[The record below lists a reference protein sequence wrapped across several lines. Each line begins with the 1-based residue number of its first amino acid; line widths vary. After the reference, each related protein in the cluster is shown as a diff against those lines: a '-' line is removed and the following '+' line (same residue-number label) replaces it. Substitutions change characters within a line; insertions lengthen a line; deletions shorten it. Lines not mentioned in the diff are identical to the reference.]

1 MRWDCGRR
9 SLLTAMCLLCLD
21 CARAQTQLVTLDL
34 TPYGVMTHAELNVQ
48 HPIPNPPADEAGY
61 TTSGPPGGIAWSG
74 VGEVVIDSQ
83 ERIYVGLPIWTSG
96 AAPKNALR
104 GQGDKLRVLV
114 LTTATT
120 SAVPHTLDFPT
131 RSLDRLDLRIAPD
144 DTLLVLADDQ
154 LMRVGADGRPI
165 AKIDVPNKQ
174 QEFEAWYVSQSS
186 TGRTLRLRLNDKFL
200 MLVDS
205 QTLSVLKRCE
215 ASTALTDEGT
225 MTDDFELDSRSE
237 GDPSRRDLARQSFC
251 GKSEPLARFTD
262 SNFVPTLVDETHF
275 LAVAAGT
282 IALRTL
288 TGQTLWSAKAPPDR
302 SLESGEGLPL
312 VSREGNRVAVRL
324 FKTIQV
330 HQPDSMNR
338 EDELTGTWNKT
349 KSVQVDAAIAVWDLS
364 GGQLVAQVPLP
375 PGKDYEPNAHFALSP
390 NGHLLAVL
398 KQGTLTVWRLP

>member
-1 MRWDCGRR
+1 
-9 SLLTAMCLLCLD
+9 
-21 CARAQTQLVTLDL
+21 
-34 TPYGVMTHAELNVQ
+34 
-48 HPIPNPPADEAGY
+48 
-61 TTSGPPGGIAWSG
+61 
-74 VGEVVIDSQ
+74 
-83 ERIYVGLPIWTSG
+83 
-96 AAPKNALR
+96 
-104 GQGDKLRVLV
+104 
-114 LTTATT
+114 
-120 SAVPHTLDFPT
+120 
-131 RSLDRLDLRIAPD
+131 
-144 DTLLVLADDQ
+144 
-154 LMRVGADGRPI
+154 VGADGRPI

>member
-21 CARAQTQLVTLDL
+21 CARAQTKLVTLDL
-34 TPYGVMTHAELNVQ
+34 TPYGVMTQAELNVQ
-48 HPIPNPPADEAGY
+48 HPIPNPPAGEAGY

-114 LTTATT
+114 LTTAAT
-120 SAVPHTLDFPT
+120 SAVPHTIDFPT

-174 QEFEAWYVSQSS
+174 QEFEAWYVSQSN

-205 QTLSVLKRCE
+205 RTLSVLKRCE
-215 ASTALTDEGT
+215 ASIALTDEGT

-237 GDPSRRDLARQSFC
+237 GDPSRRDLARQPFC
-251 GKSEPLARFTD
+251 GKSGPLARFTGI
-262 SNFVPTLVDETHF
+262 NFVPTLVDETHF
-275 LAVAAGT
+275 LAVEAGT

-330 HQPDSMNR
+330 HQPDSMNP
-338 EDELTGTWNKT
+338 EDELKGTWNKS
-349 KSVQVDAAIAVWDLS
+349 KNVQVDAAVAVWDLS

-390 NGHLLAVL
+390 NGHLLTVL